1 MTSSTKTFLALYTM
15 MVSTG
20 VEMKWLDLKKKK
32 ETKRQK
38 YLKRCAIKEMKR
50 TLPTKN

>member
-20 VEMKWLDLKKKK
+20 VEMKWLDLKKK
-32 ETKRQK
+32 EKRQK
-38 YLKRCAIKEMKR
+38 KKD
-50 TLPTKN
+50 KNT